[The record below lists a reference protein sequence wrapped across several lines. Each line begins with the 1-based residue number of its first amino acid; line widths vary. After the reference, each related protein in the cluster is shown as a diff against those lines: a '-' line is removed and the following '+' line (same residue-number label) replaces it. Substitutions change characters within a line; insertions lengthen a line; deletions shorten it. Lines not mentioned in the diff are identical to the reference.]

1 MPTLIDKNLMR
12 QIIMDHYNNPLY
24 KSKPKK
30 NGYKSIHVKSINCID
45 DIYVY
50 LNLKNNKIVDCL
62 WNGVA
67 CAITSASTDI
77 MCGLVINKNIE
88 EVLNIISEYLK
99 MIYEKK
105 FNEKIL
111 KEALAFMNVSKQAA
125 RIKCAIIGC
134 NAIKS
139 ILLRNKNE

>member
-77 MCGLVINKNIE
+77 MCSLVINKNIE

>member
-1 MPTLIDKNLMR
+1 MPTSIDKNLMR
-12 QIIMDHYNNPLY
+12 QIIMDHYNNPSY
-24 KSKPKK
+24 KLKPKK
-30 NGYKSIHVKSINCID
+30 KGYKSIHVKSSNCID

-62 WNGVA
+62 WDGVA

-77 MCGLVINKNIE
+77 ICSLAINKKIG
-88 EVLNIISEYLK
+88 EVLKIIDEYLK

-111 KEALAFMNVSKQAA
+111 KEALAFVGVSKQPA

-139 ILLRNKNE
+139 ILLKE

>member
-77 MCGLVINKNIE
+77 MCGLVINKSIE